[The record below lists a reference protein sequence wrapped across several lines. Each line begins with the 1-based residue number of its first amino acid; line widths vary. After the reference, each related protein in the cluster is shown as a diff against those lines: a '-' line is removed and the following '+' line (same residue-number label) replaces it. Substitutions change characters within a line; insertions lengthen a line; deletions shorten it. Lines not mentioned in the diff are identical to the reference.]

1 MLSLIK
7 SFILAP
13 EASLSMLGGATACGA
28 GIPGFDS
35 YDIQISSQAQG
46 GRMELDMIKACSN
59 ISESRVK
66 MES

>member
-1 MLSLIK
+1 MLD
-7 SFILAP
+7 
-13 EASLSMLGGATACGA
+13 GATACGA

-46 GRMELDMIKACSN
+46 GRMEPDMIIACSN
-59 ISESRVK
+59 ISENRVK